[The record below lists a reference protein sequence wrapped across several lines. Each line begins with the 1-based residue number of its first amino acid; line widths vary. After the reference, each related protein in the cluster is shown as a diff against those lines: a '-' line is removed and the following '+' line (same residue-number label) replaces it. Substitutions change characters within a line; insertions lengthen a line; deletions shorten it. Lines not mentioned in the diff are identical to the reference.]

1 MTYGLEWIIPAVAAA
16 AGTGAKFAGERK
28 QAKGMWPDE
37 YERELAELQA
47 RRRVG
52 QLGFTEEELG
62 RREAKDQ
69 ALRAGAVADARAA
82 GRQTAQSMAAT
93 GAIGGRELFLQEQ
106 AVQEGMAKMAD
117 ESAVRIAEENE
128 RREEANRNVIRQLA
142 QREASAEAAKKGA
155 TWSALGDVFK
165 IGGQIGGAIWGS
177 KAEAAAQQ
185 DLIDAQA
192 TGDPKAIAAAES
204 DIQSAQMGMRAAG
217 AYGYVAPG
225 QPAAAPT
232 ATTPG
237 TAPAAAP
244 TEPVPTPGAS
254 GARTAPVV
262 QPDYSVPL
270 PLEMPQAPTPTY
282 NMAGGPQQYSFT
294 GQEVVGID
302 MYGRPIYDWGM

>member
-1 MTYGLEWIIPAVAAA
+1 MSYAAIIAAA
-16 AGTGAKFAGERK
+16 AAAVAGAGAKYAGQRQ
-28 QAKGMWPDE
+28 QAKGMWPEE
-37 YERELAELQA
+37 YERELADLKA
-47 RRRVG
+47 RQRVG

-69 ALRAGAVADARAA
+69 ATRAGAVADARAA

-106 AVQEGMAKMAD
+106 AVQEGMAIAAD
-117 ESAVRIAEENE
+117 KSAIRIAEENE
-128 RREEANRNVIRQLA
+128 RREDINRDMIRQLA

-155 TWSALGDVFK
+155 KWTALGDIFK
-165 IGGQIGGAIWGS
+165 IGGTIGASIWGS
-177 KAEAAAQQ
+177 NAEAAAQQ
-185 DLIDAQA
+185 DLVDAQA

-217 AYGYVAPG
+217 AYGYVAPV

-232 ATTPG
+232 ATTPA
-237 TAPAAAP
+237 TTPAAAP

-262 QPDYSVPL
+262 QPYDYSAQIAALPELEQPAWGVP
-270 PLEMPQAPTPTY
+270 ERVM
-282 NMAGGPQQYSFT
+282 
-294 GQEVVGID
+294 VGID
-302 MYGRPIYDWGM
+302 ENGLPIYEYRPRGM

>member
-1 MTYGLEWIIPAVAAA
+1 MTYGLEWIIPAAAAA

-47 RRRVG
+47 RQRVG

-117 ESAVRIAEENE
+117 DSAVRIAEENE
-128 RREEANRNVIRQLA
+128 RREKANRNVIRQLV
-142 QREASAEAAKKGA
+142 QREASAEAAKKAAG
-155 TWSALGDVFK
+155 WSAAADVFK
-165 IGGQIGGAIWGS
+165 IGGTLGGAIWGS
-177 KAEAAAQQ
+177 KAEASAQQ
-185 DLIDAQA
+185 DLLTAQA
-192 TGDPKAIAAAES
+192 ANDPAAIADAES
-204 DIQSAQMGMRAAG
+204 RIQSAQMTMRMAG
-217 AYGYVAPG
+217 AYGGAPVA
-225 QPAAAPT
+225 QPAPAAAAPT

-237 TAPAAAP
+237 TAQAAAP

-262 QPDYSVPL
+262 QPDYSAQIAALPELEQPAWGVP
-270 PLEMPQAPTPTY
+270 ERVM
-282 NMAGGPQQYSFT
+282 
-294 GQEVVGID
+294 VGID
-302 MYGRPIYDWGM
+302 ENGLPIYEYRAGGM